1 MITPNPDLLRH
12 HILTAGTL
20 TALEKRYLEKLVQAD
35 CLREACGCRC
45 AYTKT
50 GKAAVTAMCA
60 KFQTYTDPV
69 FCGLCGEK
77 EEMEKN
83 RR

>member
-20 TALEKRYLEKLVQAD
+20 TALEKRYLEKLVAAEQ
-35 CLREACGCRC
+35 LRAACGCKC

-60 KFQTYTDPV
+60 KFQTCTDPV

-77 EEMEKN
+77 EKME
-83 RR
+83 

>member
-1 MITPNPDLLRH
+1 MAEINKDLLRSKIIH
-12 HILTAGTL
+12 SREL

-35 CLREACGCRC
+35 CLREACGCKC
-45 AYTKT
+45 AYVKT
-50 GKAAVTAMCA
+50 CKAAPTAMCA

-77 EEMEKN
+77 DEMGKN

>member
-1 MITPNPDLLRH
+1 MAEINQDLLRSKIIH
-12 HILTAGTL
+12 SREL
-20 TALEKRYLEKLVQAD
+20 TALEKRYLEKLVAAD
-35 CLREACGCRC
+35 QLRAACGCKC
-45 AYTKT
+45 VYIKT

-77 EEMEKN
+77 EEI
-83 RR
+83 R

>member
-1 MITPNPDLLRH
+1 MVEINKDLLRH

-35 CLREACGCRC
+35 CLRAACGCKC
-45 AYTKT
+45 AYVKT
-50 GKAAVTAMCA
+50 GNAAPTAMCA
-60 KFQTYTDPV
+60 KFQTCTDPV

-77 EEMEKN
+77 EKMEKN

>member
-1 MITPNPDLLRH
+1 MAEINKDLLRH

-20 TALEKRYLEKLVQAD
+20 TALEKRYLEKLVAAD
-35 CLREACGCRC
+35 QLRAACGCKC

-50 GKAAVTAMCA
+50 GKAAPTAMCA

-69 FCGLCGEK
+69 FCGLCGNK
-77 EEMEKN
+77 EEI
-83 RR
+83 R

>member
-20 TALEKRYLEKLVQAD
+20 TALEKRYLEKLVAAD
-35 CLREACGCRC
+35 QLREACGCKC
-45 AYTKT
+45 AYVKA
-50 GKAAVTAMCA
+50 GKAAPTAMCA

-77 EEMEKN
+77 EETE
-83 RR
+83 